1 MPDIEHRTALIVG
14 GGPAG
19 LPLAAV
25 LDGWHPHYRGSDVFG
40 QRYAQLDGFLGQF
53 DGSLLGLDFR
63 QIVQVGLQP
72 VDLFRMLHHPRQK
85 FEDRA
90 QVAME
95 FRKGKG
101 IDWALLSREPVG
113 GLWNNAPRNL
123 LTLSPGQ
130 WMEFAFYP
138 LADHAAAR
146 GWDIDVN
153 DLIVKTRLIDYYHEV
168 PRRFELED
176 RIHTGVNVERIEP
189 HDKGFK
195 VTARQVGGGE
205 ERLFTCKYLVYATGQ
220 RAVLRDLE
228 VPGEDLPWVTPH
240 YDSPDDFP
248 GERVVVVGGGRSGDW
263 AATELHDAGK
273 QVHYVMRQGPDIHWR
288 LISDSRWGLPYY
300 ARIAR
305 ILESE
310 SPRMEPLYDSRVT
323 AIEGGEAGGVVRV
336 QTPEGERAIEAD
348 HVVKEIG
355 GVADYSLFDGF
366 EKLQLVDKSDNYRF
380 QVHQVRTQ
388 PHSYES
394 VDIPNM
400 YPGGYLAEGIGLVVI
415 GMHGT
420 TYAIAGDIMQKE
432 GVVG

>member
-1 MPDIEHRTALIVG
+1 MSDTEHRTVLIIG

-25 LDGWHPHYRGSDVFG
+25 LDGQHPYYSGSEIFR
-40 QRYAQLDGFLGQF
+40 QRYAQMDGFLGQF

-85 FEDRA
+85 FESLD

-95 FRKGKG
+95 FRQGPG
-101 IDWALLSREPVG
+101 LDWALLSREKVG

-130 WMEFAFYP
+130 WMEFAFHP
-138 LADHAAAR
+138 LARHAEEV

-153 DLIVKTRLIDYYHEV
+153 DLIVKTKLIDYYHNI
-168 PRRFELED
+168 PKRFELEN
-176 RIHTGVNVERIEP
+176 RIHTGVNVERVSP
-189 HDKGFK
+189 HDKGFL
-195 VTARQVGGGE
+195 VEARDVGDGTAR
-205 ERLFTCKYLVYATGQ
+205 RFTCKYLVYATGQ
-220 RAVLRDLE
+220 RSVLRDLE
-228 VPGEDLPWVTPH
+228 VPGEELDWVTSH

-248 GERVVVVGGGRSGDW
+248 GQRVAVVGGGRSGDW

-273 QVHYVMRQGPDIHWR
+273 QVHYIMRQGPDVHWR

-310 SPRMEPLYDSRVT
+310 SPQMETYYDSSVT
-323 AIEGGEAGGVVRV
+323 AIAAGKDGGLVTV
-336 QTPEGERAIEAD
+336 QTPEGERVIEVD

-355 GVADYSLFDGF
+355 GAADYSLFEGF
-366 EKLQLVDKSDNYRF
+366 APLQLVEKHDDYRF

-400 YPGGYLAEGIGLVVI
+400 YPGGYLAQGIGLVVI
-415 GMHGT
+415 SMHGT

-432 GVVG
+432 GLLS